1 MKREKR
7 LKKNSSLFSYLLE
20 ITSLLLILVAGF
32 LNAQQTPQQLV
43 EKMGRGIN
51 LGNVLSAPVEG
62 NWSGSATEQYFIDVA
77 QAGFKNV
84 RIPMDFFGTRILVVP
99 SVISIISC
107 SVSCIFCTNFF
118 RLYGLILVLL
128 EFESC

>member
-7 LKKNSSLFSYLLE
+7 LKKNSFLFSYLLN

-51 LGNVLSAPVEG
+51 LGNVLSAPIEG
-62 NWSGSATEQYFIDVA
+62 NWSGAATEQYFLDVA
-77 QAGFKNV
+77 EAGFSNV
-84 RIPMDFFGTRILVVP
+84 RIPIDFFG
-99 SVISIISC
+99 
-107 SVSCIFCTNFF
+107 
-118 RLYGLILVLL
+118 LL
-128 EFESC
+128 LH